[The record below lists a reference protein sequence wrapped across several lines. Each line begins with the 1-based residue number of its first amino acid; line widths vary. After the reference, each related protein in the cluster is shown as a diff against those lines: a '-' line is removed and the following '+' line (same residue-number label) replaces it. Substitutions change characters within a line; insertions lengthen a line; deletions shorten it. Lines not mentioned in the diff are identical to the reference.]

1 MMFGIIS
8 VPPPKPAD
16 MSDDDLVRAA
26 EMIESEH
33 LAGMYDRI
41 MKVNELVK
49 NHRCNS
55 NDVTCDVVGV
65 LCIPLHAKACCRLS
79 VSTVISLDDRL
90 SQIIYGKQTDVY
102 QQFSSTC
109 L

>member
-1 MMFGIIS
+1 
-8 VPPPKPAD
+8 

-49 NHRCNS
+49 NHRGNS
-55 NDVTCDVVGV
+55 NDVTCAVVRV
-65 LCIPLHAKACCRLS
+65 LCIPLHAKACCLLS
-79 VSTVISLDDRL
+79 VSTVISCLGR
-90 SQIIYGKQTDVY
+90 QIRSDYLREGK
-102 QQFSSTC
+102 
-109 L
+109 